1 MREAEPELLVG
12 LNNLL
17 SKTNTNPGRKKK
29 TAAAEMGILLNLT
42 NNFFD
47 LKNTDLTSPSP
58 LSESNLDLDEVFSK
72 VVNEVADEVLNEVVN
87 MLMEK
92 LVFLVVEL
100 IIVVWKEAA
109 VKLGG
114 VEGDNPVLISDLT
127 K

>member
-1 MREAEPELLVG
+1 M
-12 LNNLL
+12 L
-17 SKTNTNPGRKKK
+17 SNIKTKTSTNPGRKKK
-29 TAAAEMGILLNLT
+29 TAAAELGILLNLT
-42 NNFFD
+42 NNFYD

-72 VVNEVADEVLNEVVN
+72 VVNDVVN

-100 IIVVWKEAA
+100 IIVAA

>member
-1 MREAEPELLVG
+1 MREAKPELLVG

-17 SKTNTNPGRKKK
+17 SKTKTNTNPGRKKK
-29 TAAAEMGILLNLT
+29 TLAADLGILLNLT
-42 NNFFD
+42 NNFYD

-72 VVNEVADEVLNEVVN
+72 VVNEVLNDVVN

-100 IIVVWKEAA
+100 IIVAA

>member
-1 MREAEPELLVG
+1 MREAKPELLVG

-17 SKTNTNPGRKKK
+17 SKTKTKTNPGRKKK
-29 TAAAEMGILLNLT
+29 TAAAEMGVLLNLT
-42 NNFFD
+42 NNFYD

-58 LSESNLDLDEVFSK
+58 LSESNWDLDEVFSK
-72 VVNEVADEVLNEVVN
+72 VVNNVGN

-114 VEGDNPVLISDLT
+114 S
-127 K
+127 

>member
-1 MREAEPELLVG
+1 MREAELLVG

-17 SKTNTNPGRKKK
+17 SKTKTNTNPGRKKK
-29 TAAAEMGILLNLT
+29 TAAAELGILSNLT
-42 NNFFD
+42 NNFYD

-58 LSESNLDLDEVFSK
+58 LSEPNLDLDEVFSK
-72 VVNEVADEVLNEVVN
+72 VVNEVLNDVVN

-114 VEGDNPVLISDLT
+114 S
-127 K
+127 

>member
-1 MREAEPELLVG
+1 M
-12 LNNLL
+12 
-17 SKTNTNPGRKKK
+17 
-29 TAAAEMGILLNLT
+29 NLT
-42 NNFFD
+42 NNFYD

-58 LSESNLDLDEVFSK
+58 LSESNLDLDEVLSK
-72 VVNEVADEVLNEVVN
+72 VVNEVADEVLNDVVN

>member
-12 LNNLL
+12 LNNLF
-17 SKTNTNPGRKKK
+17 SNIKTKTKTNPGRKKK
-29 TAAAEMGILLNLT
+29 TAAAELGILLNLT
-42 NNFFD
+42 NNFYD

-72 VVNEVADEVLNEVVN
+72 VVNEVLNDVVN
-87 MLMEK
+87 MLREK

-100 IIVVWKEAA
+100 IIVAA

-114 VEGDNPVLISDLT
+114 VEGDNPVLISDMT

>member
-1 MREAEPELLVG
+1 MREAKPELLVG

-17 SKTNTNPGRKKK
+17 SNIKTNTGRRKK
-29 TAAAEMGILLNLT
+29 TAASELGILLNLT
-42 NNFFD
+42 NNFYD

-72 VVNEVADEVLNEVVN
+72 VINEVADEVFNDVIN

>member
-1 MREAEPELLVG
+1 MRARQQVSEAEG
-12 LNNLL
+12 N
-17 SKTNTNPGRKKK
+17 RKKK
-29 TAAAEMGILLNLT
+29 TTAAAELGILLNLT
-42 NNFFD
+42 NNFYD

-72 VVNEVADEVLNEVVN
+72 VVNDVVN